1 MPSTT
6 VLTMQQDC
14 CSFFFS
20 IAHSAYSFDLVFD
33 GIWVESFSGSPST
46 PFGVVSS
53 SLSAYSSNLSKF
65 DSNGSWQNIDQDS
78 LPMSL
83 YWLASPFCQDM
94 VKGAANATRDQTQ
107 AL

>member
-1 MPSTT
+1 MPSTS

-65 DSNGSWQNIDQDS
+65 DSTEVGKNIDQDS
-78 LPMSL
+78 LPTSL

-94 VKGAANATRDQTQ
+94 VKGASNATRNQTQ